1 MGSNTAT
8 NTMLPPDNPITP
20 FWRTQLDPLDDI
32 RSTPDLPPQSDIV
45 IIGGGYSGVTLAYY
59 LLKQLAEQGDKTT
72 TITLL
77 EARQICSGATG
88 RNGMPLSTF

>member
-1 MGSNTAT
+1 MGSTTT
-8 NTMLPPDNPITP
+8 NTMLPPNNPITP

-88 RNGMPLSTF
+88 RNGMLLSTF